1 MEFSTFSG
9 CFKAGSINI
18 GVMAINRH
26 RLLIIDIR
34 IDRFDKS
41 VEVTYIQMHH
51 IQTST
56 NITIKNSKKFNGPR
70 LSWSM
75 YA

>member
-1 MEFSTFSG
+1 MELSTFSG
-9 CFKAGSINI
+9 CFKAGSINN

-26 RLLIIDIR
+26 SKLIIDNR
-34 IDRFDKS
+34 IDRFNKS

-70 LSWSM
+70 LFWSM
-75 YA
+75 NA